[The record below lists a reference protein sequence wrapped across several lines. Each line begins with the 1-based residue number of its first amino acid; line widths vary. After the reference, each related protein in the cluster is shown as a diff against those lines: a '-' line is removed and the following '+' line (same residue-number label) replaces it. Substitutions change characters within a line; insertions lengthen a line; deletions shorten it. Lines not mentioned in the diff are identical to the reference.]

1 MERIDLLWDAWED
14 CLCKEQLR
22 AEFGRLTAEVD
33 RWQKLADKEYWGRVR
48 QEEANKALQSQL
60 DKISAPIKGTQRSST
75 RGGRG
80 CSDSDREA
88 VDRICAYLDSHDDF
102 HGNNLVGRDL
112 AAYLAKQKPSEKP
125 PPCPECQGTKYI
137 NRVVSVTDWEWHRYY
152 MIVDCLNCSGA
163 KG

>member
-22 AEFGRLTAEVD
+22 AEFNKLTAENEKLSTKVAELDGREFDADEVD
-33 RWQKLADKEYWGRVR
+33 QCNDCGEW
-48 QEEANKALQSQL
+48 
-60 DKISAPIKGTQRSST
+60 I
-75 RGGRG
+75 
-80 CSDSDREA
+80 
-88 VDRICAYLDSHDDF
+88 
-102 HGNNLVGRDL
+102 
-112 AAYLAKQKPSEKP
+112 KP

>member
-1 MERIDLLWDAWED
+1 MPKMSHSSQREASSMERIDLLWDAWED

-22 AEFGRLTAEVD
+22 AEFNKLTAENEMLSTKVAELDGREFDADEVD
-33 RWQKLADKEYWGRVR
+33 QCNDCGEW
-48 QEEANKALQSQL
+48 
-60 DKISAPIKGTQRSST
+60 I
-75 RGGRG
+75 
-80 CSDSDREA
+80 
-88 VDRICAYLDSHDDF
+88 
-102 HGNNLVGRDL
+102 
-112 AAYLAKQKPSEKP
+112 KP

>member
-22 AEFGRLTAEVD
+22 AEFNKLTAENEKLSTKVAELDGREFDADEVD
-33 RWQKLADKEYWGRVR
+33 QCNDCGEW
-48 QEEANKALQSQL
+48 
-60 DKISAPIKGTQRSST
+60 I
-75 RGGRG
+75 
-80 CSDSDREA
+80 
-88 VDRICAYLDSHDDF
+88 
-102 HGNNLVGRDL
+102 
-112 AAYLAKQKPSEKP
+112 KP

-152 MIVDCLNCSGA
+152 MIVDCLNCNCSGA